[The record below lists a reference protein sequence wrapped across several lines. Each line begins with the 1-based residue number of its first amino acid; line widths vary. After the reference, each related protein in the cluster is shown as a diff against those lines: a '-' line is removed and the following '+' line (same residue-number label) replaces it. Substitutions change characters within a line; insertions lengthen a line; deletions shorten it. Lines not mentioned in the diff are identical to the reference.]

1 MRMWST
7 QIEEILK
14 TLNSVKDVDK
24 SYIDSLSDVIT
35 TQGYCNVCKAPSDFL
50 VTPAPIPENWI
61 NYNEGL
67 ICSGCGL
74 NARLRNI
81 FDLWREI
88 RIKRKPKSSLILER
102 VTPLFALMQ
111 SEQPELIGC
120 EFLGPEHEAGQD
132 YPFGSMTVRHENFLS
147 LSMEDESID
156 LLLHFDVLEH
166 VPDFK
171 AALDEAYRVLR
182 PGGATLFTLPFY
194 PALENNVIRAF
205 LSESGDLT
213 HIEPPAFHG
222 NPVSG
227 EGALVFFVPGRE
239 FIADVAKAGFS
250 CQICLTLDPAS
261 AVVSNGCPYEDGKA
275 WPIAFLAEKPIS
287 FSG

>member
-1 MRMWST
+1 MRIWSKK
-7 QIEEILK
+7 IEKIL
-14 TLNSVKDVDK
+14 NIIAHIEHIDK
-24 SYIDSLSDVIT
+24 KYIESLAYFQAT
-35 TQGYCNVCKAPSDFL
+35 TGYCTVCRTSSEFLIDPS
-50 VTPAPIPENWI
+50 PIPEHWI

-67 ICSGCGL
+67 ICSGCKL

-81 FDLWREI
+81 FDVWREV
-88 RIKRKPKSSLILER
+88 RMQRKPVVSIILER
-102 VTPLFALMQ
+102 VTPLFALMRA
-111 SEQPELIGC
+111 EQPDLVGC
-120 EFLGPEHEAGQD
+120 EFLGPQHEAGKD
-132 YPFGSMTVRHENFLS
+132 YSFGSTTVRHENFLS
-147 LSMEDESID
+147 LSMEKESVD

-171 AALDEAYRVLR
+171 KALREAYRVLR

-194 PALENNVIRAF
+194 PTLEKNLLRAF
-205 LSESGDLT
+205 LDDRGDLT

-239 FIADVAKAGFS
+239 FVQDVVDAGFS

-261 AVVSNGCPYEDGKA
+261 AVVSNGCPYEDGRA
-275 WPIAFLAEKPIS
+275 WPIAFLAEKPNKS
-287 FSG
+287 